1 MLEFEV
7 NTLQVVSKPVQ
18 PRDMSKI
25 NLPFW
30 LQDYASQGLWYVGN
44 PNIEIAPSSD
54 KDNVKRTTSW
64 YANYLLCIALTYPN
78 SQWLS
83 IKGCDDFFILS
94 CTFRFT
100 QQQGC

>member
-30 LQDYASQGLWYVGN
+30 LQDYASQGLRYVEN
-44 PNIEIAPSSD
+44 PNIEIAPSSG
-54 KDNVKRTTSW
+54 KDDVKRTATW
-64 YANYLLCIALTYPN
+64 YANFMLCIALSVT
-78 SQWLS
+78 
-83 IKGCDDFFILS
+83 
-94 CTFRFT
+94 
-100 QQQGC
+100 